1 METHPEPHLPD
12 LVAQL
17 PRDAFY
23 QTVHTLRAT
32 MPPIRDTPEDR
43 VRRDNAA
50 IARVAALLPA
60 NADEADLAARY
71 VAAGVHA
78 MQCMWLAV
86 KYRGSA
92 ELVAKCSAQASSMMR
107 QERATR
113 ALLMRV
119 QAERQKREK
128 DNAANDRVT
137 EAEHRVIGQMAQAIA
152 EVPRIAKPDGAT
164 VDVAAEADRYAI
176 THRKRAALIRTLGR
190 LPDKLDF
197 GPMSPEL
204 VRAIVTGTS
213 AVLRALDSKSQQPE
227 RIAA

>member
-1 METHPEPHLPD
+1 MEPHPEPHLPD
-12 LVAQL
+12 LIAQL

-23 QTVHTLRAT
+23 QTIHTLRAT
-32 MPPIRDTPEDR
+32 MPPVSDTPEDL

-50 IARVAALLPA
+50 IARVAALRPA

-78 MQCMWLAV
+78 MQCLRLALKYHGSGEFVV
-86 KYRGSA
+86 K
-92 ELVAKCSAQASSMMR
+92 CNAQAASMMR

-113 ALLMRV
+113 ALLARV

-128 DNAANDRVT
+128 DSVANDRVT
-137 EAEHRVIGQMAQAIA
+137 QAEHRVIGQMTQAIA
-152 EVPRIAKPDGAT
+152 ETPRIAKLEGAT
-164 VDVAAEADRYAI
+164 VDVAVEADRYAL

-213 AVLRALDSKSQQPE
+213 AVLRALDKTAQQPE